1 MKTAKNTIA
10 LVLLTALIGCQNPTN
25 PATPAVDPPPAP
37 GSLDTTFGAGGI
49 VTTPNMAG
57 LGTAIQADGKIV
69 VAGTND
75 SNADFTL
82 VRYETDGTLDAS
94 FGING
99 IVTTAIGSGLDIGYD
114 VAIQV
119 DGKIVV
125 AGFSDNGSNSD
136 FALVRH
142 KTDGTLDASFGTGGI
157 VTTAIGSGSEHGY
170 AVAIQADGKIVVAGF
185 SENGSNTGFALV
197 RYGTDGTLDA
207 SFGSG
212 GIVTTAIGS
221 GSDRGYDVAIQSDGK
236 IVVAGYS
243 ESGSNSDFA
252 LVRYGTDGTL
262 DASFGTGGI
271 VTTAIGSNND
281 YGSSVAIQED
291 GKIVVAGF
299 SNNAS
304 NDDFA
309 LVRYGT
315 DGTLDASFG
324 TDGKVRTVITSDDWG
339 TAVAIQTDGKIIVAG
354 SSFSGLSTTF
364 AITRYKTDG
373 TMDTSFGWGGIVTT
387 AIGSMQDMVDSLAIQ
402 ADGKIVVTGYCNNGS
417 NNIATIVRYWP

>member
-1 MKTAKNTIA
+1 M
-10 LVLLTALIGCQNPTN
+10 LFR
-25 PATPAVDPPPAP
+25 
-37 GSLDTTFGAGGI
+37 S
-49 VTTPNMAG
+49 
-57 LGTAIQADGKIV
+57 
-69 VAGTND
+69 
-75 SNADFTL
+75 
-82 VRYETDGTLDAS
+82 
-94 FGING
+94 
-99 IVTTAIGSGLDIGYD
+99 
-114 VAIQV
+114 
-119 DGKIVV
+119 
-125 AGFSDNGSNSD
+125 
-136 FALVRH
+136 
-142 KTDGTLDASFGTGGI
+142 
-157 VTTAIGSGSEHGY
+157 Y